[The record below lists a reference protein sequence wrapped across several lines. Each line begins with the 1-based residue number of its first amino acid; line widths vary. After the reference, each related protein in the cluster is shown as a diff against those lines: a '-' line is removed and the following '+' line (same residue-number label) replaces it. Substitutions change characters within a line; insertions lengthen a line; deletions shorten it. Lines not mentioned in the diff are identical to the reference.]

1 MINWINQ
8 RFGIHLNV
16 EDLESIKDFA
26 LIWNVFERF
35 VCNNNF
41 AIITVQ
47 QRNAQKQLLIADFQ
61 AHYDYFKERYTE
73 SGHTN
78 IRFNNLHF
86 RHNDRENF
94 VRQVLLA
101 NNNSVQEIVLAMT
114 IIVYR
119 FRNNLFHG
127 VKDIQVIHEQRTN
140 FEHANSFL
148 KALLA
153 YY

>member
-8 RFGIHLNV
+8 RFGIQLNAV
-16 EDLESIKDFA
+16 DLESIKDFA
-26 LIWNVFERF
+26 LIWNIFERF

-41 AIITVQ
+41 GIARVQ
-47 QRNAQKQLLIADFQ
+47 QANAQKQLLIADFQ
-61 AHYDYFKERYTE
+61 PQLDYFKNRYTE
-73 SGHTN
+73 NGQTN
-78 IRFNNLHF
+78 NRFDNLHF
-86 RHNDRENF
+86 RPNDRENF
-94 VRQVLLA
+94 VRQVLLS
-101 NNNSVQEIVLAMT
+101 NNNSVQDIVLAIT

-127 VKDIQVIHEQRTN
+127 IKDIQVIHEQRVN

-148 KALLA
+148 KALLS